1 MSGAGQDVGQR
12 TVMTSCHPAAAG
24 RAREEGL
31 GWAEMG
37 MHRSLIF
44 FSPLRKKKRCN
55 LFYFRL
61 NIYFYFTYKYNTY

>member
-44 FSPLRKKKRCN
+44 FPH
-55 LFYFRL
+55 
-61 NIYFYFTYKYNTY
+61 